1 MMATGLVPWYRERS
15 LRWLLAWTALTTII
29 FWLPTVRGAFDG
41 PSYRWGLFGFSG
53 SGMAGAWWLPVLGS
67 AAALTARSLAWR
79 GGLRPA
85 SILIGAW
92 HLALFAGVVYAA
104 VSNPDDFRLQGDTMG
119 IDISLALVGPA
130 LFGAG
135 AALAIYVGVR
145 ALRGDIAAR
154 REPWTPSNSRWLG
167 ALLALLPVQF
177 ILLRL
182 GSAGST
188 ADQVGVLLTIGQW
201 LLFGRAIRPQAGGPA
216 PA

>member
-1 MMATGLVPWYRERS
+1 MMATGIVPWYRERS
-15 LRWLLAWTALTTII
+15 LRWLLGWTALTTII

-67 AAALTARSLAWR
+67 LAALAARSLAWR

-85 SILIGAW
+85 SLLIAAW
-92 HLALFAGVVYAA
+92 HLMLFAGVVYAA
-104 VSNPDDFRLQGDTMG
+104 ATNPDDFRLQGDTMG
-119 IDISLALVGPA
+119 INISLALVGPA

-145 ALRGDIAAR
+145 VLRGDIAAR
-154 REPWTPSNSRWLG
+154 REAWAPSNTRWLV

-177 ILLRL
+177 ILLRY

-188 ADQVGVLLTIGQW
+188 ADQIGVLLTIAQW
-201 LLFGRAIRPQAGGPA
+201 LLLDRALRPRAGGPA
-216 PA
+216 TA

>member
-1 MMATGLVPWYRERS
+1 MTTTGRVPWYRERS
-15 LRWLLAWTALTTII
+15 LRWLLTWTALTTII

-41 PSYRWGLFGFSG
+41 PSYRWALFGFSG
-53 SGMAGAWWLPVLGS
+53 NGIAGAWWLPVLGS
-67 AAALTARSLAWR
+67 AAALTARCLAWR

-85 SILIGAW
+85 SLLIAAW
-92 HLALFAGVVYAA
+92 HFALFAGVVYAA

-119 IDISLALVGPA
+119 IDISLALAGPA

-135 AALAIYVGVR
+135 AVLAIYVGFRVF
-145 ALRGDIAAR
+145 RGDIAAR
-154 REPWTPSNSRWLG
+154 RETWTPSNSRWLA

-177 ILLRL
+177 ILLRF

-201 LLFGRAIRPQAGGPA
+201 LLFDRAIRPWAGDQATP
-216 PA
+216 